1 MDKHQIGLFRQSRIG
16 GVALFSL
23 FCAAAGVYAAESDGW
38 KYKDPEKIV
47 IENTGDGE
55 VARTSSIAKGET
67 FDDASEIGG
76 VSKVEIEAGKASFVS
91 AVKGDSS
98 LSAVVF
104 DGEENAMSMK
114 ENAIL
119 EVNSSIDA
127 DGNPAADKDAI
138 GVIFSEEAQKA
149 TLDGKGQINVT
160 ASKDATGIKG
170 ANVGDLSF
178 ASVNVES
185 VNGGKATALDISG
198 NAGSIKAESVSALS
212 SASGASTALSI
223 SGDAGDITINRIQGD
238 VVLSGNTSSLTSE
251 ALSGD
256 VKINNI
262 GRIDVVLENATMK
275 VGDVGESAS
284 IGGRGSAIIGNTSSL
299 LVDSTGDENFTMRG
313 QNVDVI
319 GSQLD
324 INANIENG
332 GNVTTG
338 NLNSVDVNNAS
349 TFNPD
354 TSAPTTLNFGD
365 VKTSV
370 NVANSTINVNA
381 GTVAGDV
388 TLESLKGNASFES
401 TQSTVLV
408 TGDGIGGYADNLGG
422 NLTIK
427 DAQGDVKADANIGSV
442 DIRFTNDSSLSFS
455 SISDSATVELAGGEL
470 KGNGNEGSGT
480 IGGHATIKGFGTI
493 DIAADS
499 LHIATTD
506 ASSISIDGA
515 GKVTVDDPGGL
526 SGNVDVTGGDF
537 AFDAAENLSIDGLK
551 KPAGDESSTNN
562 IKIKDVANANVT
574 NGLEGNLSIGHSDGV
589 VEIDRIDGKLTVED
603 LSGKGRV
610 IITESA
616 KELELKL
623 NGGSLTADGGA
634 VVDSA
639 VVNGNGTVD
648 IIGSV
653 KDFNSDLI
661 VGDVTIGTS
670 TGKAEDG
677 VGGVNVGTIDGKLTV
692 KDAQG
697 TVAIRDFV
705 QSVDVNLNGGELEFG
720 ENASALDTVVSG
732 QGNANIADVQNELK
746 VGQDGREGLI
756 GNLTV
761 SGEVGAAYIDK
772 VDGDVSLNKVVNE
785 AFVSNVTGN
794 IAIGDLGEENST
806 STPAS
811 ATIRD
816 SVSATVENAYGDVRF
831 ENMGASATVN
841 NSNAEISA
849 KDVAGGLNVGNV
861 ADIGVENTNVNVL
874 DGGKVSGNIVSQGD
888 MTLSNG
894 GSAELA
900 GGVEVNGNL
909 NLASEGF
916 DVTHDTQGAVV
927 KADSISGDGAKA
939 LVDNYYDKKYGFSA
953 KDDSLIK
960 VSTLVGT
967 HDSNAASSD
976 GKDNKLGHIEGSL
989 GELNLAVEN
998 RYVDVTYNNKSN
1010 DGTVSN
1016 SVNYT
1021 VDRNSYLQDTY
1032 AKTENEKALAKVFDN
1047 LAFQNDAEADALSVS
1062 KKNAIASNPSLL
1074 SAMLPQS
1081 ISHAARLNMDLG
1093 DMMHMDTLYRTS
1105 LTRDMLNLNKYE
1117 RLHKLLRE
1125 TTIVSVRNINK
1136 FSSYGGDANIDG
1148 SDDYV
1153 YGGLLNLER
1162 VFSKDLFVGVGVGGF
1177 EAESDGKG
1185 MGNKAESQSFALNA
1199 YADWS
1204 FYDNFDWYLGFN
1216 YSLNINEARRQS
1228 FDGVNTANWNSNLVG
1243 FFTGLRYSW
1252 KPVEDR
1258 NFFIK
1263 PTLGMNA
1270 NFLLNPSITED
1281 SASDMLK
1288 VDSDDFTSVK
1298 ILVGVEATYAF
1309 ENGFYLAGRMFY
1321 THEFGDDSYDL
1332 NAMFMN
1338 SPSLTNSFR
1347 MRGLEMDR
1355 DSGIFG
1361 FGVGYDITKAWRI
1374 YLDYAAEVT
1383 GDVYHNVNAGVQFR
1397 F

>member
-1 MDKHQIGLFRQSRIG
+1 MKTSQKGLRPHSKVKS
-16 GVALFSL
+16 VALFSL

-38 KYKDPEKIV
+38 KYKDLEKIV

-127 DGNPAADKDAI
+127 DGNLAADKDAAGI
-138 GVIFSEEAQKA
+138 IFSEEAQKA

-185 VNGGKATALDISG
+185 VNGGKVTALDISG

-212 SASGASTALSI
+212 SASGASTALNI

-238 VVLSGNTSSLTSE
+238 VVLDGKTSSLTSE

-262 GRIDVVLENATMK
+262 GRIDVVLENNATMK
-275 VGDVGESAS
+275 VGDVVETAS
-284 IGGRGSAIIGNTSSL
+284 IGGSGSAIIGNTSSL
-299 LVDSTGDENFTMRG
+299 LVKDSTGDENFTMRG

-324 INANIENG
+324 VNANIENG

-381 GTVAGDV
+381 GTVVGDV
-388 TLESLKGNASFES
+388 TLESLKGNASFET
-401 TQSTVLV
+401 TQSTVLI
-408 TGDGIGGYADNLGG
+408 TGDGIGGYADDLGG

-455 SISDSATVELAGGEL
+455 RISDSATVELAGGEL

-480 IGGHATIKGFGTI
+480 IGGLATIKGFGTI

-506 ASSISIDGA
+506 ESSISIDGA

-526 SGNVDVTGGDF
+526 SGNVDVTGSDF
-537 AFDAAENLSIDGLK
+537 AFDTAENLSIDGLK

-589 VEIDRIDGKLTVED
+589 VEIDRIDGKLTLED
-603 LSGKGRV
+603 LSEKGRV

-661 VGDVTIGTS
+661 VGDVRIGTS

-677 VGGVNVGTIDGKLTV
+677 VGGVNVGIIDGKLTV

-697 TVAIRDFV
+697 TIAIRDFV

-732 QGNANIADVQNELK
+732 RGNANIANVRNELK

-761 SGEVGAAYIDK
+761 SGEVGAAYIDNVEGDVSLK
-772 VDGDVSLNKVVNE
+772 VEGDVSLNKVVNE
-785 AFVSNVTGN
+785 AFVSNVTG
-794 IAIGDLGEENST
+794 
-806 STPAS
+806 
-811 ATIRD
+811 
-816 SVSATVENAYGDVRF
+816 
-831 ENMGASATVN
+831 SATVN
-841 NSNAEISA
+841 TANGDISA
-849 KDVAGGLNVGNV
+849 VNVQGGLNVGNV
-861 ADIGVENTNVNVL
+861 QNINVNNTNVNVL

-894 GSAELA
+894 GNATLN
-900 GGVEVNGNL
+900 GGISVSGNL
-909 NLASEGF
+909 EVASEGF
-916 DVTHDTQGAVV
+916 DVTHDVQGAVI
-927 KADSISGDGAKA
+927 KADSIAGDGAKS
-939 LVDNYYDKKYGFSA
+939 LIHNYYDKKYGFSA
-953 KDDSLIK
+953 KDDSILK

-967 HDSNAASSD
+967 HDANVASSD
-976 GKDNKLGHIEGSL
+976 GTDNKLGHIEGSL

-998 RYVDVTYNNKSN
+998 QYVDVSYHNKAN
-1010 DGTVSN
+1010 DGSTSN

-1021 VDRNSYLQDTY
+1021 VDRNSYLQDKY
-1032 AKTENEKALAKVFDN
+1032 AKTENEKALASVFDN
-1047 LAFQNDAEADALSVS
+1047 LAYQNDADADALSVA
-1062 KKNAIASNPSLL
+1062 KKQAIASNPSLL

-1081 ISHAARLNMDLG
+1081 ISHAVRINMDLG

-1105 LTRDMLNLNKYE
+1105 ATRDMLNSNKYG
-1117 RLHKLLRE
+1117 RAHNLLRE
-1125 TTIVSVRNINK
+1125 TTIVSIRNINK

-1153 YGGLLNLER
+1153 YGGLVNLER
-1162 VFSKDLFVGVGVGGF
+1162 ILSKDLFVGVGVGGF

-1185 MGNKAESQSFALNA
+1185 NGNKADAQSFAMNA
-1199 YADWS
+1199 YLDWA
-1204 FYDNFDWYLGFN
+1204 FYDSFDWYFGINYALGMN
-1216 YSLNINEARRQS
+1216 NAERRS
-1228 FDGVNTANWNSNLVG
+1228 FDGVNKSEWNSNLVG
-1243 FFTGLRYSW
+1243 AFTGVRYTW
-1252 KPVEDR
+1252 KPYQDR

-1263 PTLGMNA
+1263 PTVGVNA

-1281 SASDMLK
+1281 SGSDRLK
-1288 VDSDDFTSVK
+1288 IDSDDYNSIK
-1298 ILVGVEATYAF
+1298 AIVGVEASYVF

-1321 THEFGDDSYDL
+1321 THEFGDNSYDL
-1332 NAMFMN
+1332 DAMFINSSSLMN
-1338 SPSLTNSFR
+1338 TFR

-1361 FGVGYDITKAWRI
+1361 VGVGYDITKAWRV

-1383 GDVYHNVNAGVQFR
+1383 GDVYHNVNAGVQFK